1 MVRVDS
7 LENVAG
13 FVISLRYLYG
23 CVIYLNGVE
32 VFRNGRLV
40 ARSSSGVVLNALAKE
55 YPEIVGGSADL
66 TPSNNTALK
75 CSFDFTAVSLS
86 LCC

>member
-1 MVRVDS
+1 MEGR
-7 LENVAG
+7 LKENVEALLPELSG
-13 FVISLRYLYG
+13 KD
-23 CVIYLNGVE
+23 
-32 VFRNGRLV
+32 V
-40 ARSSSGVVLNALAKE
+40 ATRSTSGVVLNALAKE
-55 YPEIVGGSADL
+55 YAEIVGGSADL